1 VATNLVRFED
11 VRVERFKHGTQGEL
25 EPVGTFNV
33 VVTELN
39 GMVGTYGCASGPID
53 VKRILVTRIDGNQY
67 EVREG
72 YAQIGPDKVK
82 EYYVVMPGKDVLTTK
97 RY

>member
-1 VATNLVRFED
+1 MTTSLVRFEA
-11 VRVERFKHGTQGEL
+11 VRVERFKHGTQGEF

-33 VVTELN
+33 VVTELT
-39 GMVGTYGCASGPID
+39 GIVGVYSCASGPLD
-53 VKRILVTRIDGNQY
+53 VRRILATWIDGDQY

-72 YAQIGPDKVK
+72 YKQIGPDKVK
-82 EYYVVMPGKDVLTTK
+82 EYYVTMPGKDVLPTK